1 MAGNTDTKFYWGLSR
16 SIYRF
21 SPAREGGRANAY
33 TVDERVGMMEHVEG
47 VRFFAR
53 LIMNSGL

>member
-33 TVDERVGMMEHVEG
+33 TVDERVGMMEHVDNE
-47 VRFFAR
+47 
-53 LIMNSGL
+53 